1 MGEGDKEQQGEHGE
15 DPNKTDYRLESRRS
29 STMKRDGHQ
38 QYQPIGGM
46 CITTN
51 WQDISTQ
58 NTFVKVVLYLDSVVV
73 NWINALKT
81 KPDAN

>member
-15 DPNKTDYRLESRRS
+15 DPSKTDYPLESRRS
-29 STMKRDGHQ
+29 STTKRGGHQ

-46 CITTN
+46 YITTN
-51 WQDISTQ
+51 YQDISTR
-58 NTFVKVVLYLDSVVV
+58 NKSVKLVLYLDSVVV
-73 NWINALKT
+73 DWINALKT